1 MSSTTRWG
9 GIASKEGFGDSGC
22 RTADFGN
29 ACYNDHHFHFGY
41 FVVAAAMLVKLRP
54 EYASDVAFTSY
65 VETLIRDTTNPSVE
79 DSFFPPFRSFDWF
92 DLHSWS
98 RGVVPSPDGK
108 ERCSGTSPGGLF
120 GGLPRYHVRIPLI
133 DQPA

>member
-1 MSSTTRWG
+1 MSSETTRWG

-65 VETLIRDTTNPSVE
+65 VETLIRDTTNPSIE
-79 DSFFPPFRSFDWF
+79 DSFFPAFRSFDWF

-98 RGVVPSPDGK
+98 RGVVPGPDGK
-108 ERCSGTSPGGLF
+108 ERCCSDGEQ
-120 GGLPRYHVRIPLI
+120 PRWFIQKGFTKVSLG
-133 DQPA
+133 